1 MRSAIIIAVGATLA
15 AANPAIEA
23 LNKRDLAE
31 CTSRAKAFLPE
42 ITGLPTPTGSLLSFL
57 ATETKLATY
66 TGSCDFPRIT
76 GAMAEEYTSFV
87 NDLSSW
93 YKDHKSD
100 VSELMAACSDV
111 PEVKSQMDELKGYGA
126 MCSDI
131 TWEGAKESEAAKSDS
146 DEKDK
151 DAESKDSEKKD
162 GDSGAG
168 LNSIK
173 AGIVVAVAGLTGV
186 MML

>member
-1 MRSAIIIAVGATLA
+1 MRSAIIIAVGATVA
-15 AANPAIEA
+15 AATNPA
-23 LNKRDLAE
+23 LNKRDADE
-31 CTSRAKAFLPE
+31 CTSRAMAFLPE
-42 ITGLPTPTGSLLSFL
+42 ITGLPSPTGSLLSFL

-76 GAMAEEYTSFV
+76 GAMAKEYTSFV
-87 NDLSSW
+87 EDLSSW

-100 VSELMAACSDV
+100 VSEIMAACSDV
-111 PEVKSQMDELKGYGA
+111 PEVKSQIDELKGYGA
-126 MCSDI
+126 MCSEI

-146 DEKDK
+146 DSDK
-151 DAESKDSEKKD
+151 DGDSKDSEKKD